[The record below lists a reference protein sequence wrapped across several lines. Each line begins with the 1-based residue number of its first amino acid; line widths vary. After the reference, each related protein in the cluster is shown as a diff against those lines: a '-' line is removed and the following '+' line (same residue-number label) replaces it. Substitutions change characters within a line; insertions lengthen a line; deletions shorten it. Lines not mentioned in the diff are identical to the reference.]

1 VAITSKAE
9 AEPTARVIP
18 GAASVSRGARHDP
31 DVAGLGRGRASV
43 FVAPALVIVA
53 VFLVFPAVW
62 TLYLGLLDYSLTGVT
77 AQAPTFVGTQN
88 YSDALSDP
96 VFTKSLYL
104 TLLYVG
110 FSAVIGQNVLG
121 FLLAWCFR
129 GARPVVRGTLNVLV
143 LLAWIL
149 PGSVVAFLWQAL
161 LDRQNGTLNTIL
173 HTTGTAWTIDHPMAV
188 IIIFNIW
195 RGAAFSMLLY
205 AAALNTV
212 PTSHLEVARMA
223 GARQWQQ
230 LRDIVLPTV
239 RRHVLTNTLLI
250 TLWTFNDFTPY
261 LLTGGGPDH
270 RSETLPVY
278 IYQQAILGGHLGYG
292 SAISLLLLL
301 ANLVI
306 AVFYI
311 RLLRGSD
318 DDAALRR
325 NERKAREA
333 QGRDAAAQS
342 EPAVPK

>member
-1 VAITSKAE
+1 VVLTSKPAE
-9 AEPTARVIP
+9 AEPTAAAVP
-18 GAASVSRGARHDP
+18 GAADVGRDIGRGRRHDP

-43 FVAPALVIVA
+43 FVAPAFIV
-53 VFLVFPAVW
+53 VGIFLIFPAVW
-62 TLYLGLLDYSLTGVT
+62 TIYLGLLDYTLTGPT
-77 AQAPTFVGTQN
+77 AQTPTFVGGRN
-88 YSDALSDP
+88 FSDAVSDP
-96 VFTKSLYL
+96 VFTKALYL

-110 FSAVIGQNVLG
+110 FSAVLGQNVLG
-121 FLLAWCFR
+121 FLLAWYFR
-129 GARPVVRGTLNVLV
+129 TAPLVVRGTLNVLV

-161 LDRQNGTLNTIL
+161 LDRQNGTLNVIL

-223 GARQWQQ
+223 GASQWQQ

-261 LLTGGGPDH
+261 LLTGGGPNH
-270 RSETLPVY
+270 KTETLPVY
-278 IYQQAILGGHLGYG
+278 IYQTAILGGHLGYG

-311 RLLRGSD
+311 RLLRGGD
-318 DDAALRR
+318 DESALRR
-325 NERKAREA
+325 AERKARRAEA
-333 QGRDAAAQS
+333 
-342 EPAVPK
+342 AVST